1 MHLVQQQSRRTG
13 SLQTYS
19 GSKETS
25 TMEELKKELEKLSKA
40 YVDTPENEEKI
51 LIPFVK
57 RLLELPMKERRN
69 IMEWNYRRDFRRWKN
84 IQENRSKEQMIP
96 IYMFFFLGE
105 ENRSNDVGRNTDGC
119 DMTV

>member
-1 MHLVQQQSRRTG
+1 
-13 SLQTYS
+13 
-19 GSKETS
+19 
-25 TMEELKKELEKLSKA
+25 
-40 YVDTPENEEKI
+40 
-51 LIPFVK
+51 
-57 RLLELPMKERRN
+57 
-69 IMEWNYRRDFRRWKN
+69 MEWNYRRDFRRWKN